1 MPRFMF
7 VALASVAFLG
17 LLMPVVFLILSQ
29 KVTGVVEVNFGHSLK
44 EQIKTVQDRSM
55 ELSIQLKE
63 LKNTASS
70 IRMLAGLDSF
80 QTESLANL
88 KGISSTH
95 DNKLSFLN
103 HNGIFPLGESDLAG
117 DQNVLFRFTPSIWP
131 TKGWVTREFQEQN
144 NSSVLGVHYGLDL
157 AAREGA
163 PVVAAA
169 DGVVAVA
176 DWDTELGWL
185 VEINHGYNFSTRYGH
200 NFSIRVD
207 SGQIVRR
214 GQIIALVGSTG
225 RSSGPHLHY
234 EVWKDDMPVNPRGY
248 IPEMIHWEE
257 LLVSERI
264 SG

>member
-1 MPRFMF
+1 M
-7 VALASVAFLG
+7 
-17 LLMPVVFLILSQ
+17 
-29 KVTGVVEVNFGHSLK
+29 
-44 EQIKTVQDRSM
+44 
-55 ELSIQLKE
+55 
-63 LKNTASS
+63 
-70 IRMLAGLDSF
+70 
-80 QTESLANL
+80 
-88 KGISSTH
+88 
-95 DNKLSFLN
+95 
-103 HNGIFPLGESDLAG
+103 
-117 DQNVLFRFTPSIWP
+117 
-131 TKGWVTREFQEQN
+131 TREFQEQN

-169 DGVVAVA
+169 DCVVAVA